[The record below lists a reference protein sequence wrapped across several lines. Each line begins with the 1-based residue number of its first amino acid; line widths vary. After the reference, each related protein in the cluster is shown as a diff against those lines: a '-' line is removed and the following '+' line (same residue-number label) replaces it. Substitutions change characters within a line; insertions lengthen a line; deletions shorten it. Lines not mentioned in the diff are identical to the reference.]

1 MRTEACEERQLHL
14 TEGKRLL
21 HQMLNIFIFQV
32 NCFTWSLKNG
42 DFFFLLSLADHVVVS
57 VSLSLLILFPAL
69 TFEIIAVCV
78 LVLTDRSFHL
88 NY

>member
-1 MRTEACEERQLHL
+1 MWGETIAFNKGEAL
-14 TEGKRLL
+14 TTSDAKHFHFSGELFYMVFEK
-21 HQMLNIFIFQV
+21 
-32 NCFTWSLKNG
+32 WW
-42 DFFFLLSLADHVVVS
+42 FFFLLSLADHVVVS

-78 LVLTDRSFHL
+78 LVLTDRSFNL